1 MTSKAQ
7 HTRYLQAAGLP
18 TLNTLVGRVEAAF
31 RRASKSD
38 VESGATWY
46 DEAGDLATSLAARA
60 GSREHAAVV
69 ISHLSPRSTWTR
81 NVEAAIAL
89 INGTEMPAGVMSGPL
104 GRAAASLESADP
116 LATLNGNKTSRFARN
131 ILGDREAVTVD
142 VWALRVVGLDDSTIN
157 RKGVYDAIE
166 AAYQIA
172 ARNHGVAP
180 STMQAT
186 TWIVAR
192 SGRAK

>member
-7 HTRYLQAAGLP
+7 HTRNLQAAGLP
-18 TLNTLVGRVEAAF
+18 TLNTLVGRVETAF

-38 VESGATWY
+38 VEAGSTWY
-46 DEAGDLATSLAARA
+46 DEAGDLATSLAANA

-89 INGTEMPAGVMSGPL
+89 INDTPMPAGVMSAPL
-104 GRAAASLESADP
+104 ARAEASLEFANP
-116 LATLNGNKTSRFARN
+116 LDSLNGNKTARFARN